1 MPLAWLSPPEWRL
14 LLDRAGFDVAAR
26 GAGSTAG
33 RTRAARTWSSP
44 RSAGCVESAHDL
56 DHRRGRRPAADRGG
70 RLLYNRLVSL
80 RNRVEN
86 AWAQVDVQ
94 LKRRYDLIPNLVETV
109 KGYAAH
115 ERETFEAVTAARTR
129 AQQAQGPAEQGAAEG
144 ILGQALGRLFAVA
157 EAYPELQATE
167 NFRQL
172 QEELAQTENRI
183 AVSRQVYND
192 TVLTYNTAIQQVP
205 GNLFAGPFGFTRKD
219 FFEVEDEAR
228 EAPRVAF

>member
-1 MPLAWLSPPEWRL
+1 MLWIILGIVAL
-14 LLDRAGFDVAAR
+14 LLIALVFF
-26 GAGSTAG
+26 
-33 RTRAARTWSSP
+33 
-44 RSAGCVESAHDL
+44 
-56 DHRRGRRPAADRGG
+56 
-70 RLLYNRLVSL
+70 YNRLVTL

-157 EAYPELQATE
+157 DE

-172 QEELAQTENRI
+172 QDELAQTENRI

-192 TVLTYNTAIQQVP
+192 TVLTYNTAIQTVP
-205 GNLFAGPFGFTRKD
+205 GVFFAGPFGFSRKE